1 MKKLL
6 ILAAFLALSTPAS
19 AQLAFSTDCRC
30 LVPAGVNMKIAALLD
45 PFTQF
50 PTLLTDCAC
59 AIGDRA
65 NDIPIPPQAYTCGFG
80 AADVA
85 QDCTL
90 HAAIIFG
97 GSSTTSCVCT
107 DIGGAPITK
116 DKNAKFHK
124 HGNNK

>member
-1 MKKLL
+1 MKS
-6 ILAAFLALSTPAS
+6 ALFAVALFATTAS
-19 AQLAFSTDCRC
+19 AQLQFSTDCRC
-30 LVPAGVNMKIAALLD
+30 LVPAGLNVKIAALLD

-59 AIGDRA
+59 AVGDRA

-80 AADVA
+80 ANDTA

-90 HAAIIFG
+90 HASIIFG

-107 DIGGAPITK
+107 DLNGAPVK
-116 DKNAKFHK
+116 REKNAKFHK
-124 HGNNK
+124 RGNNQ